1 MESYLEIKEDVA
13 QALQNR
19 QAVVAL
25 ESTVIAH
32 GMPYP
37 QNLETAQKVEQIVR
51 ENEAI
56 PATIAIIDGK
66 IKVGLSNTELEYIAQ
81 NEDILK
87 VSRRDL
93 PYVVSQ
99 QKSGATTV
107 AATMI
112 IAAMAGIRVFVT
124 GGIGGVHREGENTLD
139 ISADLPELA
148 QTNVAVVCAGAKA
161 VLDIGRTLEHLETL
175 GVPVIGLKTEDF
187 PAFYARRSGF
197 KTDYQVD
204 TYDALAALIETK
216 WEMGL
221 QGGVVVANPVPA
233 EAAMEEHEIR
243 VAIENALE
251 EAKRYHISGKALTP
265 FLLEYIKQQTGGKSL
280 ATNIALVCHNAQ
292 EGAKLSVALARKYQ

>member
-1 MESYLEIKEDVA
+1 
-13 QALQNR
+13 
-19 QAVVAL
+19 
-25 ESTVIAH
+25 
-32 GMPYP
+32 
-37 QNLETAQKVEQIVR
+37 
-51 ENEAI
+51 
-56 PATIAIIDGK
+56 
-66 IKVGLSNTELEYIAQ
+66 LSDTELAYIAQ
-81 NEDILK
+81 DEGILK

-107 AATMI
+107 AATLI
-112 IAAMAGIRVFVT
+112 IAAKAGIRVFVT

-139 ISADLPELA
+139 ISADLAELA

-161 VLDIGRTLEHLETL
+161 VLDIGRTLECLETL

-187 PAFYARRSGF
+187 PAFYARKSGF
-197 KTDYQVD
+197 KTDYRID
-204 TYDALAALIETK
+204 THEALATLIETK
-216 WEMGL
+216 WEIGL

-251 EAKRYHISGKALTP
+251 EAKRHHISGKALTP